1 MTKKENY
8 KKHDAQATRFASRRL
23 AALRQARTAGKLDAV
38 LISAPKD
45 VRYLSGF
52 AGEDSLLLIAKSWAL
67 LITDGRFSEQA
78 PGQCPGVEVHTRTG
92 PMAPAEARVLRG
104 RSVRQLGLQG
114 EHVTLAMRDAL
125 ADAMPSRK
133 LRTLP
138 SITKKLR
145 AIKDSGELKL
155 IRQAIRIAQ
164 SAFLELTANGP
175 GQLIGRTEGQV
186 AAELEYLIRQ
196 AGAQGAAFD
205 IIVAAGAN
213 SSKPHHTPGATR
225 IKSDQPVLFDWG
237 AKVGGYCSDLTRVV
251 FPGKIPPKFRE
262 IYDIVR
268 QAQQAGI
275 DAVRASVRCTT
286 PDAAA
291 RAVIEQAG
299 YGEQFTHGLGHGI
312 GLDVHEAPGL
322 ARKSAGGAGEVL
334 RAGMVVTVEPGIYLP
349 GLGGVRIEDDV
360 LVTATGSRRLT
371 RLGRRIQ
378 ETEYGIQD
386 SGFRS
391 Q

>member
-1 MTKKENY
+1 
-8 KKHDAQATRFASRRL
+8 
-23 AALRQARTAGKLDAV
+23 
-38 LISAPKD
+38 
-45 VRYLSGF
+45 
-52 AGEDSLLLIAKSWAL
+52 
-67 LITDGRFSEQA
+67 
-78 PGQCPGVEVHTRTG
+78 
-92 PMAPAEARVLRG
+92 
-104 RSVRQLGLQG
+104 
-114 EHVTLAMRDAL
+114 
-125 ADAMPSRK
+125 
-133 LRTLP
+133 
-138 SITKKLR
+138 R

-213 SSKPHHTPGATR
+213 SSKPHHTPGATK
-225 IKSDQPVLFDWG
+225 IKFDQPVLFDWG

-262 IYDIVR
+262 IYDVVR

-299 YGEQFTHGLGHGI
+299 YGEQFTHSLGHGI
-312 GLDVHEAPGL
+312 GLDIHEAPGL
-322 ARKSAGGAGEVL
+322 ARKSAGASEVL

-360 LVTATGSRRLT
+360 LVTATGCRRLT

-378 ETEYGIQD
+378 E
-386 SGFRS
+386 SGVRS

>member
-1 MTKKENY
+1 MKN
-8 KKHDAQATRFASRRL
+8 KHRISPGANFASRRR
-23 AALRQARTAGKLDAV
+23 AALRQARSAGKLDAV

-52 AGEDSLLLIAKSWAL
+52 AGEDSFLLLAKSWAV

-78 PGQCPGVEVHTRTG
+78 PDQCPGVEIHTRTG
-92 PMAPAEARVLRG
+92 PMAPAVARVLRG
-104 RSVRQLGLQG
+104 RSVRRLGLQG
-114 EHVTLAMRDAL
+114 EHVTLSMRDAL
-125 ADAMPSRK
+125 AEAMPSRK

-145 AIKDSGELKL
+145 AVKDASELKL
-155 IRQAIRIAQ
+155 IRQAVRIAQ
-164 SAFLELTANGP
+164 NAFVELTANGP

-213 SSKPHHTPGATR
+213 SSRPHHTPGATK

-237 AKVGGYCSDLTRVV
+237 AKVGGYCSDLTRVI

-262 IYDIVR
+262 IYDVVR

-299 YGEQFTHGLGHGI
+299 YGEQFTHSLGHGI
-312 GLDVHEAPGL
+312 GLDIHEAPGL
-322 ARKSAGGAGEVL
+322 ARKSAGASEVL

-360 LVTATGSRRLT
+360 LVTATGCRRLT

-378 ETEYGIQD
+378 E
-386 SGFRS
+386 SGVRS